1 MSKKKPA
8 PKRAKKSAK
17 PASAP
22 KKARPKAK
30 KTTTAAPKAQP
41 AARQRIAPPPIL
53 IPPKTLPKRPE
64 TSKHAP
70 AVETHRQKQ
79 SPVKESPKQ
88 RRLLDNLSKSL
99 WQFMSGKRYHP
110 MTQAELFERLH
121 IPPQLIPACSQ
132 IVTNLIQTGEIEVH
146 KNLLSLEK
154 EKEAVVS
161 GVLRMHP
168 KGFGFVIPDN
178 AVENPQDIF
187 IPKHLTDNAVDGD
200 HVEVVV
206 NTQAVSEKGP
216 EGKIVSVTKRARKHL
231 GGTIRHV
238 TANGDIMAYVP
249 LLGVSKPVIVFAPE
263 DTPLKIGDR
272 VILDVK
278 EWGTEK
284 EPTKCDFSH
293 ILGNIEDPS
302 CDVIAA
308 VEEFDIRSAFPK
320 PVIDQAKEYG
330 RKVTAKDMKKR
341 LDLSKEECFTI
352 DPDTAK
358 DFDDALTLT
367 KDRKGNYRLGV
378 HIADVA
384 HYVTTGSPLDKEAI
398 QRSNSTYFPG
408 TCVPM
413 LPEELSNELCSLR
426 PDEIRLTVSVLMDF
440 DKNGTLIKNE
450 IVRSYIKSK
459 KRFTYFEAKD
469 VLDGAKK
476 SPHAKTLKLMVEL
489 CHLLKKKRY
498 ERGSID
504 FALPELVVVIN
515 DKGEPEGLKK
525 IEYDI
530 THQLVEE
537 FMLKANEVVAM
548 ELNRRGKRLIYR
560 VHEEPQEEN
569 FEDFLQFART
579 LGFTVPLKAKSK
591 DLQTLFE
598 EAKKTPYFQQLSVG
612 FIRSMRL
619 AQYSPDNVGHF
630 GLALEHYCHFTSPIR
645 RYSDL
650 IIQRLLFDEEPE
662 DLNLDQIAQH
672 CSDQERVSFRAEMS
686 VKTLKK
692 LRLLHKYFSEDPY
705 REYNAVVTKIKPF
718 GLFFELQDLM
728 LEGFLHISELENDY
742 FVYDEKR
749 NILFGRSSG
758 KTHKLGE
765 TIKVRLARVDLIQLE
780 SSWLLSAE
788 GGARTRQPHFRSR
801 RRR

>member
-1 MSKKKPA
+1 
-8 PKRAKKSAK
+8 
-17 PASAP
+17 
-22 KKARPKAK
+22 
-30 KTTTAAPKAQP
+30 
-41 AARQRIAPPPIL
+41 
-53 IPPKTLPKRPE
+53 
-64 TSKHAP
+64 
-70 AVETHRQKQ
+70 
-79 SPVKESPKQ
+79 
-88 RRLLDNLSKSL
+88 
-99 WQFMSGKRYHP
+99 
-110 MTQAELFERLH
+110 
-121 IPPQLIPACSQ
+121 
-132 IVTNLIQTGEIEVH
+132 
-146 KNLLSLEK
+146 
-154 EKEAVVS
+154 
-161 GVLRMHP
+161 
-168 KGFGFVIPDN
+168 
-178 AVENPQDIF
+178 
-187 IPKHLTDNAVDGD
+187 
-200 HVEVVV
+200 
-206 NTQAVSEKGP
+206 
-216 EGKIVSVTKRARKHL
+216 
-231 GGTIRHV
+231 V

-249 LLGVSKPVIVFAPE
+249 LLGVSKPVIVLAPK
-263 DTPLKIGDR
+263 DAHLKIGDR
-272 VILDVK
+272 VILDVQ

-284 EPTKCDFSH
+284 EPTKCHFSH

-308 VEEFDIRSAFPK
+308 VEEFDIRSTFPK
-320 PVIDQAKEYG
+320 PAIDQAKLHG
-330 RKVTAKDMKKR
+330 KKVLAKELKKR
-341 LDLSKEECFTI
+341 LNLSKEECLTI

-358 DFDDALTLT
+358 DFDDALTLK

-384 HYVTTGSPLDKEAI
+384 YYVTPGSPLDKEAI
-398 QRSNSTYFPG
+398 LRSNSTYFPG

-413 LPEELSNELCSLR
+413 LPEELSNELCSLK

-440 DKNGTLIKNE
+440 DKNGILTKHE
-450 IVRSYIKSK
+450 VARSYIKSK

-469 VLDGAKK
+469 VLDGKTK
-476 SPHAKTLKLMVEL
+476 SPHAKTLKLMVDL
-489 CHLLKKKRY
+489 CQLLKKKRY

-504 FALPELVVVIN
+504 FSLPELIVMIN
-515 DKGEPEGLKK
+515 EKGEPEGLKR

-548 ELNRRGKRLIYR
+548 ELNSRGKRLIYR
-560 VHEEPQEEN
+560 VHEEPQQEN

-579 LGFTVPLKAKSK
+579 LGFKVPIKATTK
-591 DLQTLFE
+591 DLQAVFE

-619 AQYSPDNVGHF
+619 AQYSPENVGHF

-650 IIQRLLFDEEPE
+650 IIERLLFDEESK
-662 DLNLDQIAQH
+662 DINLDQIAQH

-692 LRLLHKYFSEDPY
+692 LRLLHKYFREDPS

-742 FVYDEKR
+742 FIYDEKR
-749 NILFGRSSG
+749 NLLFGRSTG
-758 KTHKLGE
+758 KIHKLGE
-765 TIKVRLARVDLIQLE
+765 PIKVRLSRVDLIQIE
-780 SSWLLSAE
+780 SSWILSAE
-788 GGARTRQPHFRSR
+788 GGLRPRQSQSRLR